1 MLKPEEQLKQ
11 LKKAVVDLVSEEE
24 LFSKLKESYKNKK
37 PLRVKAGFDPSS
49 PDLHF
54 GHMVLLQKMKDFQDL
69 GHTVIFLIGDFTAR
83 IGDPTGRN
91 KTRPTL
97 TEEELKENSKTYASQ
112 VFKILDSKK
121 TEIRYNSEWF
131 QNMTAAHM
139 IQLATNSTVARM
151 LERDDFQKRFKQ
163 EVPISLHEFLYPLVQ
178 GYDSVKLKADIEL
191 GGTDQRFNLLM
202 ARPLQKNEGQSPQ
215 CVMTVPLLEGL
226 DGTQKM
232 SKTYNNFIALTDSPK
247 EMFGKTMRLSDEL
260 MVRYYELLT
269 DKTVEELETLKQ
281 DLKSG
286 KKHPKDVKVVL
297 GQFFV
302 ERFYGKEEAIKAKEE
317 FENIFKK
324 KGTPDDVPLLNVP
337 AKELGICQFLSSI
350 GLASSNSE
358 AQRLVKGGAVSILK
372 GQLDFEQGIV
382 KANEKILNPKNTV
395 YLKKGNEFIVK
406 AGKKKFLKVKVV

>member
-1 MLKPEEQLKQ
+1 MLKPEDQLKQ

-24 LFSKLKESYKNKK
+24 LLSKLKESYKSKK
-37 PLRVKAGFDPSS
+37 PLRIKAGFDPSS

-69 GHTVIFLIGDFTAR
+69 GHTVIFLIGDFTAK

-163 EVPISLHEFLYPLVQ
+163 EIPISLHEFLYPLVQ
-178 GYDSVKLKADIEL
+178 GYDSVKLKADVEL

-202 ARPLQKNEGQSPQ
+202 ARPLQKNEGQPPQ

-286 KKHPKDVKVVL
+286 KTHPKDVKVAL

-302 ERFYGKEEAIKAKEE
+302 ERFYGKEEAIKSKEE

-395 YLKKGNEFIVK
+395 YLRKGNEFIVK